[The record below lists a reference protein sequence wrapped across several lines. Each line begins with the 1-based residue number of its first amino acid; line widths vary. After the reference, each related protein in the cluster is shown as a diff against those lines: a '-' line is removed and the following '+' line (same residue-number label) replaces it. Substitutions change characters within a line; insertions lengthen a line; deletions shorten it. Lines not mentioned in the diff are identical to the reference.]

1 MDDGG
6 GASAADEEGMANAL
20 DAETGAERG
29 CEGVDAM
36 VGMVCTGPDAGGTVA
51 PRPSPESESHTESLD
66 GTVGASDS
74 FVLDCPTGCS
84 SGSSTLAP
92 VE

>member
-29 CEGVDAM
+29 CEDVDAM
-36 VGMVCTGPDAGGTVA
+36 VGMVCTGADTGGTVA
-51 PRPSPESESHTESLD
+51 PRPSP
-66 GTVGASDS
+66 
-74 FVLDCPTGCS
+74 
-84 SGSSTLAP
+84 
-92 VE
+92 

>member
-29 CEGVDAM
+29 CEDVDAM
-36 VGMVCTGPDAGGTVA
+36 VGMVCTGADTGGTVA

-66 GTVGASDS
+66 LS
-74 FVLDCPTGCS
+74 LIHI
-84 SGSSTLAP
+84 
-92 VE
+92 

>member
-29 CEGVDAM
+29 CEDVDAM
-36 VGMVCTGPDAGGTVA
+36 VGMVL
-51 PRPSPESESHTESLD
+51 SLIHI
-66 GTVGASDS
+66 
-74 FVLDCPTGCS
+74 
-84 SGSSTLAP
+84 
-92 VE
+92 

>member
-1 MDDGG
+1 
-6 GASAADEEGMANAL
+6 MANVL
-20 DAETGAERG
+20 DAGTGAERG
-29 CEGVDAM
+29 CGEGDVM
-36 VGMVCTGPDAGGTVA
+36 VGMVCTGADAGGTAA
-51 PRPSPESESHTESLD
+51 PRPSPESECHTWSLD
-66 GTVGASDS
+66 GNVGASDS